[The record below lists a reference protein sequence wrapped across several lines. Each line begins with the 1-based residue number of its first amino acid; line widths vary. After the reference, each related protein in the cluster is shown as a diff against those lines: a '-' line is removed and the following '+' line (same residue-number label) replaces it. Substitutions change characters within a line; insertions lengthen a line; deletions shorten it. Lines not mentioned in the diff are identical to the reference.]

1 MLLLYISHALFSPYF
16 FYEHIVEFNIV
27 QSFFLSFLFLFEM
40 HSLVQHCWFLFPP
53 QCFYTFIDKHFLP
66 FFFFFFLVAFDNYIS
81 LK

>member
-16 FYEHIVEFNIV
+16 FNEHIVEFNIV

-53 QCFYTFIDKHFLP
+53 QCFILLLINISF